1 MGYYCRDNILVTLYS
16 DRTTCSNNRPLV
28 VDGIWSDLCFLGWTV
43 YARRSSTNRLSN
55 CIKEIVRKD

>member
-1 MGYYCRDNILVTLYS
+1 MGCYCRTDILVTLYS

-28 VDGIWSDLCFLGWTV
+28 VDGVRCDLCFLGWTV
-43 YARRSSTNRLSN
+43 YARRSSTNRLSD